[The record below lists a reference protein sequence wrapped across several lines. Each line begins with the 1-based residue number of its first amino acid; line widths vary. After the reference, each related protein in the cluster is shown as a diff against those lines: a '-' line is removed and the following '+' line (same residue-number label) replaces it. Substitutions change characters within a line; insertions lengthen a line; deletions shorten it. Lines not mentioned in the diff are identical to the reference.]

1 MRQGLVQYPGGR
13 RLKNTI
19 ERVLL
24 MHDVRAL
31 LDLGGE
37 AVRRL
42 ARRGYALD
50 LATIEAPF
58 L

>member
-1 MRQGLVQYPGGR
+1 VQYPGGR